1 MAGFTRP
8 VLIACTVLT
17 ATALTVT
24 VGAYVHAGAAPVP
37 VVSAASGSSAVPASS
52 AVSATVL
59 PPVNATF
66 DYQIGAAYPPPP
78 GVRVVSRDRQ
88 DPIAAN
94 LYNICYVNAF
104 QVQPDEIDWWQSQ
117 HDDLLLRDSD
127 GDYVVDG
134 DWNEILLDI
143 STSAKRAAIAGIVQ
157 SWFDGCARAGY
168 QAIEPDNIDSYERS
182 KGLLGIDDAVAYLE
196 LLAPH
201 AHDMGLAIGQKNT
214 TDLGTRGRS
223 AGLDFAIAE
232 ECGRYH
238 ECDYFTGV
246 YGDNVIVIEYTD
258 TAFTKACSVV
268 GDEVS
273 VVRRDVGV
281 TAPGSGTY
289 RYGSC

>member
-1 MAGFTRP
+1 MASFTRSM
-8 VLIACTVLT
+8 LAACTVLT
-17 ATALTVT
+17 ATALTVS
-24 VGAYVHAGAAPVP
+24 VGVYAHNDPAPAPVVP
-37 VVSAASGSSAVPASS
+37 TAST
-52 AVSATVL
+52 TVL
-59 PPVNATF
+59 PPVNAKF
-66 DYQIGAAYPPPP
+66 DYQIGAAYSPPP

-104 QVQPDEIDWWQSQ
+104 QVQPNEVDWWQSQ

-127 GDYVVDG
+127 GNYVVDG

-157 SWFDGCARAGY
+157 NWFDGCARAGY

-182 KGLLGIDDAVAYLE
+182 EGLLAIPDAIAYLE

-201 AHDMGLAIGQKNT
+201 AHDAGLAIGQKNT
-214 TDLGTRGRS
+214 TDLGTRGRN

-232 ECGRYH
+232 ECGRYN

-258 TAFTKACSVV
+258 SAFAKACSAV

>member
-1 MAGFTRP
+1 MASFTRSM
-8 VLIACTVLT
+8 LAACTVLT
-17 ATALTVT
+17 ATALTVS
-24 VGAYVHAGAAPVP
+24 VGVYAYNDPAPAPVVP
-37 VVSAASGSSAVPASS
+37 TASTA
-52 AVSATVL
+52 VL
-59 PPVNATF
+59 PPANATF
-66 DYQIGAAYPPPP
+66 DYQIGAAYPPPG

-104 QVQPDEIDWWQSQ
+104 QVQPNEVDWWQSQ

-127 GDYVVDG
+127 GNYVVDG

-143 STSAKRAAIAGIVQ
+143 STSANRVAIAGIVQ
-157 SWFDGCARAGY
+157 NWFDGCARAGY

-182 KGLLGIDDAVAYLE
+182 EGLLAIHDAIAYLE

-201 AHDMGLAIGQKNT
+201 AHNAGLAIGQKNT
-214 TDLGTRGRS
+214 TDLGTRGRN

-232 ECGRYH
+232 ECGRYN

-258 TAFTKACSVV
+258 SAFAKACAAV